1 MFTCFDGPLKKF
13 NSAYSMCE
21 TTDTS
26 KISIFRNT
34 IQVISD
40 MQPEVHETNL
50 LYPICQKKKKRNQ
63 SDLGPFVSQIPS
75 SATANYMQQFF
86 MLSGNP

>member
-1 MFTCFDGPLKKF
+1 MSIGGIRIKPRPHKSNTIFTCFDGPLKKF

-21 TTDTS
+21 TTDTN

-40 MQPEVHETNL
+40 MQLGVHETSL
-50 LYPICQKKKKRNQ
+50 L
-63 SDLGPFVSQIPS
+63 
-75 SATANYMQQFF
+75 
-86 MLSGNP
+86 